1 MFIFKNKK
9 DIELSNNKNIFR
21 DSFKYDRDC
30 YFVNLQCNQ
39 DCYCDK
45 DTNNNIRRIFFDT
58 QIFKYEVYIYL
69 SLLKNNINITP
80 LISNQNN
87 DIIYITKDLVS
98 LRTFLIKNP
107 KHVTLIINEV
117 FAFVNTFSKY
127 NFIHGNLHIDNIY
140 IDTKNKYKFYV
151 IDLCNSYYNTNSNNI
166 DSYKYSSNNGDFNF
180 KRKSY
185 IDLNNNT
192 KEHEKFK
199 LEYLNYWDFLCLF
212 FSLNLYF
219 EKSKDHL
226 NYIKLAIQNYMN
238 KEKVDEILYYCTIHL
253 NNDDYRRI
261 RHKYHSI

>member
-9 DIELSNNKNIFR
+9 DIKVTKSENIFR
-21 DSFKYDRDC
+21 DSFKNDRDC
-30 YFVNLQCNQ
+30 YFLNLQCNQ

-45 DTNNNIRRIFFDT
+45 DTNNNIRRIFFDPL
-58 QIFKYEVYIYL
+58 IFKYEVYIYL

-80 LISNQNN
+80 LISNKNN
-87 DIIYITKDLVS
+87 DIIYITNELIS

-107 KHVTLIINEV
+107 KHVTLIINEA
-117 FAFVNTFSKY
+117 FAFVNTFTKY

-151 IDLCNSYYNTNSNNI
+151 IDLCNSYYTSNNI
-166 DSYKYSSNNGDFNF
+166 DLYNNSSNNGNFNF

-212 FSLNLYF
+212 CSLNLYF
-219 EKSKDHL
+219 EKSKEHL
-226 NYIKLAIQNYMN
+226 NYTKSAIQNYMN

-253 NNDDYRRI
+253 NNDDYHRI
-261 RHKYHSI
+261 RRKYHSI